1 MTTEIL
7 PADAPPPSLPL
18 IFFSF
23 MQVAILG
30 FGGTMPWSRRMLVDV
45 RKWMTAEEYNEA
57 FALCQF
63 LPGPNIINLS
73 IVFGAR
79 VRGAAGATAA
89 VVALVAPP
97 TALMIIIGVI
107 YAHYGDAQALQRILA
122 GVSAAVA
129 GLILGMF
136 GMMLKPLLR
145 GNWLRPVA
153 IVTIVIIAIAIL
165 RIPMIWTLAVM
176 CPLSIAFVWHALGRA
191 GATPQGLKKPGLER
205 GPDPDQG
212 GAP

>member
-1 MTTEIL
+1 
-7 PADAPPPSLPL
+7 
-18 IFFSF
+18 
-23 MQVAILG
+23 
-30 FGGTMPWSRRMLVDV
+30 MPWSRRMLVDI

-97 TALMIIIGVI
+97 TVLMIVIGVI
-107 YAHYGDAQALQRILA
+107 YAHYGDAEALQRILA

-153 IVTIVIIAIAIL
+153 IVAIVVVAIAIF

-176 CPLSIAFVWHALGRA
+176 CPVSIAFVWHALGRA
-191 GATPQGLKKPGLER
+191 GEVQNLKKPGLER

-212 GAP
+212 GAS